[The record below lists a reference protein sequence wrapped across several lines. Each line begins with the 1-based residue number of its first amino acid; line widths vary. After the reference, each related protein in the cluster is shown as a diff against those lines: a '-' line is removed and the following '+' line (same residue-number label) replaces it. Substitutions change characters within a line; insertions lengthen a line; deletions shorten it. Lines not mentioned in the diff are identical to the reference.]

1 MSGAGGDRIAGD
13 RQGATTGNP
22 RDGMTAD
29 DRDRRTTA
37 GGASPVVPVTEG
49 PPFVPATERA
59 RPGAPETGRAPELS
73 PDDPRAA
80 GHLFGNL
87 LRFGRL
93 LHALGLDVQAGGMLD
108 VAEALG
114 HVEIGRRGDFY
125 HTLQTLLVRRAQ
137 DLPIFDEAFRLF
149 WRPPRGERTARD
161 LRAMGE
167 RRRFAPPEVDVPPD
181 APAAGAP
188 DAGEDALLRLEQV
201 AAMTYSARQVSRTK
215 DFATFTDTEVA
226 DARALMTALEWAPAT
241 RTTRRWRPGA
251 GPTID
256 VRRAVRHNLR
266 FGGELVL
273 LPRRTRRT
281 RPRPLVLLCDV
292 SGSMERYSRML
303 LHFVHTLARGF
314 DAVETFLFSTTLTR
328 VTKRL
333 ARRGVDDVVP
343 TLPRHVPD
351 WSGGTRIGEALS
363 RFNLDWARRVMG
375 HAPIVLLI
383 SDGWDRGEP
392 ERLGREMARLQ
403 RSCHRLVWLNPLLGS
418 PRYRPLTRGMQAAL
432 PWIDD
437 FLPVHN
443 LASLESLAAH
453 LNRLVDRRPARR
465 QLAPPLAGSRPGAVE
480 RPGNRAAA
488 VTASAGRAGATARPG
503 RPSAST
509 ATESP

>member
-1 MSGAGGDRIAGD
+1 MTGGGRDRPVTADGAGRSVSGGGGSDRNRSVAAHPGVPGAGRDHPGTIGDARPGGPVADEAQPGVAVT
-13 RQGATTGNP
+13 GAAP
-22 RDGMTAD
+22 
-29 DRDRRTTA
+29 
-37 GGASPVVPVTEG
+37 
-49 PPFVPATERA
+49 
-59 RPGAPETGRAPELS
+59 PGAPEAGGPPAPS
-73 PDDPRAA
+73 SDDPRAA

-93 LHALGLDVQAGGMLD
+93 LRALGLDVQAGGMLD

-114 HVEIGRRGDFY
+114 HVDIGRRTDFY
-125 HTLQTLLVRRAQ
+125 HALRTLLVRRAQ
-137 DLPIFDEAFRLF
+137 DLPVFDEAFRLF

-181 APAAGAP
+181 APAAGAA
-188 DAGEDALLRLEQV
+188 DEREDPLLRLEQV
-201 AAMTYSARQVSRTK
+201 AAMTYSAREVSRTK
-215 DFATFTDTEVA
+215 DFATFTDTEIA
-226 DARALMTALEWAPAT
+226 DARALMASLAWAPAT
-241 RTTRRWRPGA
+241 RVTRRWRA
-251 GPTID
+251 GSGQTID
-256 VRRAVRHNLR
+256 IRRAVRHNLR
-266 FGGELVL
+266 FGGELVA

-314 DAVETFLFSTTLTR
+314 DEVETFLFSTTLTR
-328 VTKRL
+328 VTRQL

-351 WSGGTRIGEALS
+351 WSGGTRIGDALG

-375 HAPIVLLI
+375 HAPTVLLI

-392 ERLGREMARLQ
+392 ARLGREMARLQ

-437 FLPVHN
+437 FMPVHN
-443 LASLESLAAH
+443 LASLESLAEH
-453 LNRLVDRRPARR
+453 LNRLVDRRPVRR
-465 QLAPPLAGSRPGAVE
+465 QSPPPGSG
-480 RPGNRAAA
+480 
-488 VTASAGRAGATARPG
+488 GRAPTLLPRPG
-503 RPSAST
+503 RLSSAT
-509 ATESP
+509 AAESS

>member
-1 MSGAGGDRIAGD
+1 MTGDGGDHTAT
-13 RQGATTGNP
+13 GARGEGRERMTGGP
-22 RDGMTAD
+22 VEGRP
-29 DRDRRTTA
+29 
-37 GGASPVVPVTEG
+37 ASTD
-49 PPFVPATERA
+49 RA
-59 RPGAPETGRAPELS
+59 RPGVPEASDPAPVSPDVPETGGPSEAGGSTTVMPGVARAGGAPALR

-114 HVEIGRRGDFY
+114 HVDVGRRADFY
-125 HTLQTLLVRRAQ
+125 HTLRSLLVRRAQ
-137 DLPIFDEAFRLF
+137 DLPVFDEAFRLF

-181 APAAGAP
+181 APAPGA
-188 DAGEDALLRLEQV
+188 AEEREDPLLRLEQV

-215 DFATFTDTEVA
+215 DFATFTDTEIA
-226 DARALMTALEWAPAT
+226 DARALLAALAWAPAT
-241 RTTRRWRPGA
+241 RTTRRWRSGA
-251 GPTID
+251 GPAVD

-266 FGGELVL
+266 FGGELVV

-351 WSGGTRIGEALS
+351 WSGGTRIGEALG

-453 LNRLVDRRPARR
+453 LNRLDDRRAARR
-465 QLAPPLAGSRPGAVE
+465 QPAPPDTRV
-480 RPGNRAAA
+480 RA
-488 VTASAGRAGATARPG
+488 ARPG
-503 RPSAST
+503 RASSPT
-509 ATESP
+509 APQSP

>member
-1 MSGAGGDRIAGD
+1 MNGDGGSRIAGN
-13 RQGATTGNP
+13 RQGANGDP
-22 RDGMTAD
+22 RDGTTANG
-29 DRDRRTTA
+29 RDRRASA
-37 GGASPVVPVTEG
+37 GGALPAVPVTEG
-49 PPFVPATERA
+49 PQPGIPATDGSQPGVPASEGA
-59 RPGAPETGRAPELS
+59 QPSAPEAGRPPELS

-114 HVEIGRRGDFY
+114 HVDIGRRADFY
-125 HTLQTLLVRRAQ
+125 HTLRTLLVRRAQ
-137 DLPIFDEAFRLF
+137 DLPVFDEAFRLF

-181 APAAGAP
+181 APAPGA
-188 DAGEDALLRLEQV
+188 AEEREDPLLRLEQV
-201 AAMTYSARQVSRTK
+201 AAMTYSAQQVSRTK
-215 DFATFTDTEVA
+215 DFATFTDTEIA
-226 DARALMTALEWAPAT
+226 DARALMSALAWAPAT

-256 VRRAVRHNLR
+256 VRHAVRHNLR
-266 FGGELVL
+266 FGGEIVL
-273 LPRRTRRT
+273 LPRRARRT

-314 DAVETFLFSTTLTR
+314 DQVETFLFSTTLTR

-351 WSGGTRIGEALS
+351 WSGGTRIGEALG

-465 QLAPPLAGSRPGAVE
+465 QLAPGTGTRDGTDWRRGRRSSS
-480 RPGNRAAA
+480 AA
-488 VTASAGRAGATARPG
+488 TK
-503 RPSAST
+503 
-509 ATESP
+509 SP